1 LTSDKKKRDWKM
13 YNEELV
19 RKGEL
24 LFAPDFLSGWE
35 EEVNRLN
42 EKKEGTKYHYPN
54 LLMNML
60 EAIHAYL
67 LC

>member
-1 LTSDKKKRDWKM
+1 M

-67 LC
+67 QC